1 MGGSVTVAGGLL
13 SRRRLTAMLG
23 GAVLAPA
30 IGRGEAGLRFGLTPV
45 FLDNDARLLALM
57 QRYLERHTGRPV
69 TLVKRRSYQE
79 VTVLLLA
86 GQLDAAWI
94 CGYPYVQHRDRLA
107 LVAVPVWRGAPLYR
121 SYIIVRRD
129 HPARRVED
137 LGGDIHAFS
146 DPDSNSGYL
155 ATATYLIRRGR
166 RPGSFFRHFFF
177 TYGHRNVVRAVARGL
192 ADSGSVDGYVY
203 EVLAE
208 RAPELVAGCRVLHRS
223 GQFGF
228 PPVAARSD
236 STAARP
242 LQAALLAM
250 PEDATGREILAL
262 LRLDGFTKA
271 APSLYDTIAAN
282 ARILALAS

>member
-1 MGGSVTVAGGLL
+1 MRAMGGLL
-13 SRRRLTAMLG
+13 SRRRLTAMLAG
-23 GAVLAPA
+23 TALAPFA
-30 IGRGEAGLRFGLTPV
+30 ARGQTGLTFGLTPV
-45 FLDNDARLLALM
+45 FLDNDTRLLALM
-57 QRYLERHTGRPV
+57 QRYFERHTGRPV
-69 TLVKRRSYQE
+69 SLVKRRSYQE

-94 CGYPYVQHRDRLA
+94 CGYPYVQHRDRLT

-137 LGGDIHAFS
+137 LAGDIHAFS

-166 RPGSFFRHFFF
+166 RPGEFFRHVFF

-192 ADSGSVDGYVY
+192 ADSGSVDGYVF

-208 RAPELVAGCRVLHRS
+208 RSPELVAGCRVLHRS
-223 GQFGF
+223 AQFGF
-228 PPVAARSD
+228 PPVAARTGSPD
-236 STAARP
+236 TEVLR
-242 LQAALLAM
+242 AALLAM
-250 PEDATGREILAL
+250 PQDAVGREILGL
-262 LRLDGFTKA
+262 LRLDGFTET